1 MASVQEAI
9 ARLDGVLSVS
19 AGGWTDQAAIRTAA
33 GRTLTL
39 EELDKALP
47 LPFKVTALTLTTAAA
62 N

>member
-1 MASVQEAI
+1 MASVEEAI

-19 AGGWTDQAAIRTAA
+19 AGWWTDQAAIRTAV

-39 EELDKALP
+39 EEVDEAVS
-47 LPFKVTALTLTTAAA
+47 LPFKVTAITRASGAS